1 MHPLEVKRQWY
12 MSSHLKIYLLALLD
26 LVVAEAVKSFE
37 LNIALFDEVEQL
49 SQKNLLTPTKVTVS
63 KAEAED
69 KVEPVQIDSKSS
81 FTWPSATSVAIGVAA
96 IGVVAYIYQKVQRT

>member
-1 MHPLEVKRQWY
+1 M
-12 MSSHLKIYLLALLD
+12 
-26 LVVAEAVKSFE
+26 VVAEAVKSFE

-49 SQKNLLTPTKVTVS
+49 SQKNLLTPTKVTVE
-63 KAEAED
+63 KPVAED
-69 KVEPVQIDSKSS
+69 KNEQVQTDTKPS